1 MHNKEERY
9 IMGHR
14 QEVDILSFHESQ
26 IESDVLKEFYDSQ
39 KKPQTEEEIKLDSEK
54 EAERQK
60 NL

>member
-26 IESDVLKEFYDSQ
+26 VESDVLKEFYDSQ

-54 EAERQK
+54 EAER
-60 NL
+60 